1 MYLDFT
7 VVTGD
12 TVMMMDRNG
21 TSDWLTETER
31 EETQKN
37 ITNFLQFTELK
48 LIVQRN
54 YRWSTS

>member
-21 TSDWLTETER
+21 MSDWLTETER
-31 EETQKN
+31 ERGTKKHN
-37 ITNFLQFTELK
+37 
-48 LIVQRN
+48 
-54 YRWSTS
+54 